1 MWIKSENDSTMCPA
15 EVERS
20 GNYIIVRKGF
30 RLVEATE
37 ERPAHYEYDEW
48 QMTADQYEVYQDA
61 QKQLDISEAKV
72 KKLTDVLME
81 FGQMVADID
90 GEDLLAPIIKLYPEW
105 ETDHEYVIDDRV
117 RYGEKAYKCVQAH
130 TSQNGWE
137 PPHVPALWTEIAAKG
152 EIPVWKQPTGAQDA
166 YMTGD
171 KVWYPDQ
178 NGDIWISTADN
189 NVWQPGVYGWEKEV
203 AE

>member
-1 MWIKSENDSTMCPA
+1 MGKYKIERAEIANLKRENDWLKSRLA
-15 EVERS
+15 EEKEK
-20 GNYIIVRKGF
+20 VR
-30 RLVEATE
+30 T
-37 ERPAHYEYDEW
+37 
-48 QMTADQYEVYQDA
+48 
-61 QKQLDISEAKV
+61 
-72 KKLTDVLME
+72 LTNVLTE
-81 FGQMVADID
+81 FGELVADKD
-90 GEDLLAPIIKLYPEW
+90 GEELIEPIIKLYPEW
-105 ETDHEYVIDDRV
+105 VPDYYYAVDDRV

-178 NGDIWISTADN
+178 NSDIWISTADN

>member
-90 GEDLLAPIIKLYPEW
+90 GEDLLVPIIKLYPEW
-105 ETDHEYVIDDRV
+105 ETDHEYEINDRV

-130 TSQNGWE
+130 TSQDGWE
-137 PPHVPALWTEIAAKG
+137 PPKVPALWAEIAGKG
-152 EIPVWKQPTGAQDA
+152 EIPVWHQPTGAQDA

-203 AE
+203 TE